1 MILSAFGHTISFS
14 LGLELGF
21 LYVYISIGICHTATT
36 KGLAEKTLPIHL

>member
-21 LYVYISIGICHTATT
+21 PYVYISIGICRTATT
-36 KGLAEKTLPIHL
+36 KGLAEKTPPIHL